1 MIKELALEFAM
12 SSGTIS
18 DIIQTMEGLLYV
30 RLGCLIHSFDGE
42 RILLRLDAYAA
53 ALAAAGSPISGII
66 SAVDAC
72 CIPCGKP
79 SCSWHDQD
87 YNGHYRAYSRKVQGF
102 VTSDGF
108 LQLSH
113 DVRGCMHDSRI
124 FRESGLLGE
133 VEEAL
138 AGRPQYCLYGDGAYA
153 MSRRI
158 IRPFVSGR
166 RGAGLT
172 EGEREFNKRMS
183 SVRVMIEN
191 TFGDLV
197 SNGSRLPL
205 RENKVRWTRP
215 GLRYIITRILHN
227 LLLAA
232 REGNVVSYRFGVD
245 PMRLEEY
252 VRLDPRWH
260 PSVDS
265 DVMARN

>member
-133 VEEAL
+133 LEEAL

-215 GLRYIITRILHN
+215 GLRYIIIRILHN

-252 VRLDPRWH
+252 VPRWQ